1 METTTSK
8 QTTTRDRIITDLF
21 AIFWKLDIRLDP
33 TEYNT
38 PLSNFGVDSLD
49 YVELI
54 MSIEQHFKIA
64 IEDTELPLAGTFNE
78 AVTLI
83 EKKLCH

>member
-1 METTTSK
+1 METTTN
-8 QTTTRDRIITDLF
+8 TTTRGRIITDLF

-38 PLSNFGVDSLD
+38 PLSNFGVDSLE

-54 MSIEQHFKIA
+54 MSIEQHFKIT
-64 IEDTELPLAGTFNE
+64 IEDTEMPLAGTFNE

-83 EKKLCH
+83 ENKLCH